1 MKICN
6 HAGDC
11 SYHEKRCEHRV
22 AHSDFNIFCNLELRK
37 TAGLQP
43 NCYHYKDQA
52 CIQVKFKET
61 K

>member
-11 SYHEKRCEHRV
+11 IYHEKRCEHRV
-22 AHSDFNIFCNLELRK
+22 FHSDYNMLCNPELRK
-37 TAGLQP
+37 SAGLQP
-43 NCYHYKDQA
+43 NCCHYKDQT
-52 CIQVKFKET
+52 CIQIFFKKT